1 MQIFEN
7 TEIAFKSR
15 TTRELK
21 KASLLFRLMSRRS
34 LVGIAGILANL
45 GIKMNLPLG
54 WLVRP
59 TVFSHFCGG
68 ETLGESCSVIGHLAK
83 FRVKTVLDYA
93 AENQS
98 SDKNVERVMRQTLK
112 TIDFASNNPNVPF
125 AVFKPT
131 AFAPV
136 SVLTAASSYAPLGA
150 REKNEIEKFRSNIRR
165 LCQAAY
171 EKGVPVLIDAE
182 ESYYQA
188 IVDKV
193 ASEMMEEFNKD
204 KAMIFN
210 TLQMYRHDRLQFLN
224 ECISISKEKNYHL
237 GIKLVRG
244 AYMEQER
251 ERSKKMGYPSPIY
264 PDKESTDNAFNKALS
279 TCISNLGRTSVF
291 VGTHN
296 EESMLILMELL
307 KKGRLDNS
315 DSRVY
320 ISQLYGMSDH
330 ISFNMA
336 VHGYNVAK
344 YLPYGP
350 VGYLLPYL
358 IRRAEENK
366 SVSGQAGRELRLI
379 EIELERRKKIKLHQN
394 DTQ

>member
-1 MQIFEN
+1 MHIFEN

-21 KASLLFRLMSRRS
+21 KASLLFRLMSRQS
-34 LVGIAGILANL
+34 LVEIAGVLANL
-45 GIKMNLPLG
+45 GIKLNLPLG

-68 ETLGESCSVIGHLAK
+68 ETLDESRSVIEHLAK
-83 FRVKTVLDYA
+83 FKVNTVLDYA

-98 SDKNVERVMRQTLK
+98 SDENVQRVMHETLK
-112 TIDFASNNPNVPF
+112 TIDFASKNPNVPY

-150 REKNEIEKFRSNIRR
+150 REKKEIEKFRSNIKI
-165 LCQAAY
+165 LCQAAI
-171 EKGVPVLIDAE
+171 EKDVPVLIDAE

-193 ASEMMEEFNKD
+193 ASDMMEEFNKD

-224 ECISISKEKNYHL
+224 ECINISREKNYHL

-244 AYMEQER
+244 AYMDQER

-264 PDKESTDNAFNKALS
+264 PDKESTDKAFNMALS
-279 TCISNLGRTSVF
+279 TCIGNIDRMSVF

-296 EESMLILMELL
+296 EESLLILMELL
-307 KKGRLDNS
+307 NNSQLKKD
-315 DSRVY
+315 DSRVCV
-320 ISQLYGMSDH
+320 SQLYGMSDH

-366 SVSGQAGRELRLI
+366 SVRGQAGRELRLI
-379 EIELERRKKIKLHQN
+379 EIELERRKKIKSNQK
-394 DTQ
+394 

>member
-7 TEIAFKSR
+7 TEIAFRSR
-15 TTRELK
+15 STGELK
-21 KASLLFRLMSRRS
+21 KASLLFRFMSRQF
-34 LVGIAGILANL
+34 LVKISGVLANL
-45 GIKMNLPLG
+45 GVQMNIPLG

-68 ETLGESCSVIGHLAK
+68 ETLDESRSVIAHLAK
-83 FRVKTVLDYA
+83 FRVRSVLDYA

-98 SDKNVERVMRQTLK
+98 SDKNVQEVMQETLR
-112 TIDFASNNPNVPF
+112 TIDFASKNSDVPY

-150 REKNEIEKFRSNIRR
+150 KEKKEIEKFENNIRR

-193 ASEMMEEFNKD
+193 ASEMMEEYNKD
-204 KAMIFN
+204 KPMIFN

-224 ECISISKEKNYHL
+224 ECITISKEKNYHL

-244 AYMEQER
+244 AYMDQER
-251 ERSKKMGYPSPIY
+251 ERSRKMGYPSPIY
-264 PDKESTDNAFNKALS
+264 PDKESTDKAFNTALS
-279 TCISNLGRTSVF
+279 TCIGNLDRVSVF

-296 EESMLILMELL
+296 EGSLLILMELL
-307 KKGRLDNS
+307 KKSQLKND
-315 DSRVY
+315 DSRVCV
-320 ISQLYGMSDH
+320 SQLYGMSDH

-336 VHGYNVAK
+336 VHGYSVAK

-350 VGYLLPYL
+350 VGFLLPYL

-379 EIELERRKKIKLHQN
+379 EIELERRKKSNNPQ
-394 DTQ
+394 

>member
-1 MQIFEN
+1 L
-7 TEIAFKSR
+7 R
-15 TTRELK
+15 YPG
-21 KASLLFRLMSRRS
+21 
-34 LVGIAGILANL
+34 VLAKI

-68 ETLGESCSVIGHLAK
+68 ETLDESRSVIGHLAK

-98 SDKNVERVMRQTLK
+98 SEKNVEQVMHETLK
-112 TIDFASNNPNVPF
+112 TIDFASKNPNIPF

-136 SVLTAASSYAPLGA
+136 SILTSASSYAPLGA
-150 REKNEIEKFRSNIRR
+150 KEKKEIDKFRSNIRT

-193 ASEMMEEFNKD
+193 ASEMMEEFNRE
-204 KAMIFN
+204 KAMVFN
-210 TLQMYRHDRLQFLN
+210 TLQMYRHDRLKFLN
-224 ECISISKEKNYHL
+224 ECINISKEKNYHP

-244 AYMEQER
+244 AYMDQER
-251 ERSKKMGYPSPIY
+251 ERASKMGYPSPIY
-264 PDKESTDNAFNKALS
+264 PDKEATDRAFNMALA
-279 TCISNLGRTSVF
+279 TCIRNLDKMSVF

-296 EESMLILMELL
+296 EESLIALMDMMGNNKLA
-307 KKGRLDNS
+307 KD

-320 ISQLYGMSDH
+320 VSQLYGMSDH

-336 VHGYNVAK
+336 AHGYNVTK

-379 EIELERRKKIKLHQN
+379 ETELKRRKKLKTHLN
-394 DTQ
+394 DNQ